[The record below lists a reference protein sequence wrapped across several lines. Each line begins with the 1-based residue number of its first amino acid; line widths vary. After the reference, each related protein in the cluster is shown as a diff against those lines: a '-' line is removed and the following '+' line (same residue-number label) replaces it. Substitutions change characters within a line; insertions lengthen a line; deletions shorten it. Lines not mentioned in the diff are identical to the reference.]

1 MIVLADLLASTGRFE
16 EALDVAREAKGIL
29 LENVPEDHWRV
40 AAAKNV
46 EGHALAGLGRF
57 EEAEA
62 LMLASIEGLRQSPMP
77 GLAEEGRRR
86 MRQLYL
92 EWGRPEEAAKFAS
105 N

>member
-1 MIVLADLLASTGRFE
+1 LI
-16 EALDVAREAKGIL
+16 
-29 LENVPEDHWRV
+29 ENFPENHWRV

-46 EGHALAGLGRF
+46 EGHAMAGIGHF

-62 LMLASIEGLRQSPMP
+62 LMLASLDGLRQSPMP

-86 MRQLYL
+86 MTQLYI